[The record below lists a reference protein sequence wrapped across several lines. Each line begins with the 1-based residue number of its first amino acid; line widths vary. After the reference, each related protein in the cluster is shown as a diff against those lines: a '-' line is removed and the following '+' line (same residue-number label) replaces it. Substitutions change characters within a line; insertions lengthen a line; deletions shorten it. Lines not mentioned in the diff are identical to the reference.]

1 MYVPPDLSKYGQK
14 PVQYSQFLASS
25 IYPIQVT
32 DPNIIFRVDKE
43 EFKFTYL
50 DSAYESDFAL
60 RISRTPLSPNDPISY
75 AALSKF
81 TEYNLRKYHSST
93 GAQSSN
99 QIDKPPLSVPKELIA
114 AQSEGKVEIFL
125 VGSLLNPLVADT
137 FKPVHLIPGCIS
149 KIVYLSKTS
158 FDESIN
164 NKNNNNNNNNT
175 VNSNF
180 STKLFGKSR
189 NSKNNVELN
198 IKQPKNN
205 LNRNTSTF
213 IEKISTCDN
222 YIKKLNNSDS
232 ILVSAHGR
240 VLNIIT
246 LEKNPR
252 EIEFDPPCLRLI
264 LSNSIITCFSTFQYI
279 SASGEKNLDIL
290 FGFATGDILWLNP
303 LRMKYSRWN
312 KNGKIKDC
320 LITSIEWSHCGK
332 FALIGFS
339 DGEIIIFN
347 RNLEDPDSNYE
358 PTVSSKEKYFKI
370 FKSLRNLN
378 QPTNNPIAHYK
389 FTNKPIT
396 SIKINPLFN
405 NIVSITSDDGFLR
418 IFDLLT
424 ENLTDIVPS
433 YYAGVLTSEFTPDG
447 KYLLVGGEADIVS
460 IFEFQFSNLF
470 SSISETGLLKLVT
483 RLQGAK
489 SWIKEIAIDPTDL
502 NSSLNYKIGTASD
515 DGYIRFYEFQPRSFR
530 KVKKHHHMASANYL
544 SPPRLQMQKAF
555 SNSSI
560 GDPNIESKKKQIITK
575 SNSTNNNYSLFDI
588 LQKGSSSTSLQQ
600 LQGSNPVQIKLG
612 NGNILTS
619 SPQSD
624 STKIDLIRKN
634 ILFNNKSIPL
644 SAILLCDSKPIVTHI
659 HPSTGLNAVNN
670 ILPVGEKNVNL
681 GRLNGLH
688 IGEECIWA
696 FVATGDLIRWIK
708 V

>member
-1 MYVPPDLSKYGQK
+1 MYIPPDLSRYNQK
-14 PVQYSQFLASS
+14 SPVQYSQFLASS

-32 DPNIIFRVDKE
+32 DPNIIFHVDKE

-50 DSAYESDFAL
+50 DSTYESDIAL
-60 RISRTPLSPNDPISY
+60 RISRTPLSPNDPFSY

-137 FKPVHLIPGCIS
+137 YKPVHLIPGCIS
-149 KIVYLSKTS
+149 KIIYLSKTS

-164 NKNNNNNNNNT
+164 NRNNHNHTNT
-175 VNSNF
+175 NF
-180 STKLFGKSR
+180 GTKLFGKSR

-232 ILVSAHGR
+232 ILVSTHGR
-240 VLNIIT
+240 VLNIMT

-320 LITSIEWSHCGK
+320 LITSITWSQCGK
-332 FALIGFS
+332 FALAGFS

-347 RNLEDPDSNYE
+347 RNLEDPDLNYQ
-358 PTVSSKEKYFKI
+358 PIISSKEKYFKI
-370 FKSLRNLN
+370 FKSLKNLN

-396 SIKINPLFN
+396 SIKIHPLFN

-424 ENLTDIVPS
+424 ESLTDIVPS

-447 KYLLVGGEADIVS
+447 KYLLAGGEADIVS

-470 SSISETGLLKLVT
+470 SSISESGLLKLVA

-489 SWIKEIAIDPTDL
+489 SWIKEIIIDPTDL
-502 NSSLNYKIGTASD
+502 NISLNYKIGTASD
-515 DGYIRFYEFQPRSFR
+515 DGYIRFYEFQPRSYR
-530 KVKKHHHMASANYL
+530 KIKRHHHVASASYNL
-544 SPPRLQMQKAF
+544 NPPKFQLQKAL

-560 GDPNIESKKKQIITK
+560 AEPNLESKKNKITAQ
-575 SNSTNNNYSLFDI
+575 SNSNNNNISLFEI
-588 LQKGSSSTSLQQ
+588 LQKSSSISSLQQ
-600 LQGSNPVQIKLG
+600 LQGSNAVQIKLG

-624 STKIDLIRKN
+624 SIKHELMKKN
-634 ILFNNKSIPL
+634 LLFNNKSITL
-644 SAILLCDSKPIVTHI
+644 SSILLCDSKPIVTHI
-659 HPSTGLNAVNN
+659 HQSSGINAVNN
-670 ILPVGEKNVNL
+670 ILPVSEKNVNL

-688 IGEECIWA
+688 IGEKCIWA
-696 FVATGDLIRWIK
+696 FVATGDLIRWVK